1 MSPFQQKLL
10 FRFILLPLLILPFA
24 ANSQEC
30 EKVKLTDFP
39 KKDLP
44 KIFDSSQAKRAELK
58 EKGSYN
64 YYYGIGVPVDYI
76 RARQLAFIEMAIN
89 REDEVPFAGAS
100 VLMMLY
106 ANGFGVK
113 RDLAISIRLACA
125 NVGFSDAEIEGRV
138 EHLKKLQSGD
148 STGVFDLCDDITSGY
163 MSGYCESVRS
173 ELAEQG
179 RKSAVDSVIKGW
191 PEKDRIAY
199 GKLRAAASGFFT
211 QRVLSEVDM
220 SGTARAAMEIG
231 ESESLEEGFKQQI
244 VDADK
249 CAFTTASPQ
258 QFEKADK
265 QLNEIY
271 KKIMNIQQPQWGTV
285 TKESIRS
292 AQRSW
297 IKYRDA
303 WVVFGAVRCPQL
315 TETSWKTLITTE
327 RIGQLQAFLEEFE

>member
-1 MSPFQQKLL
+1 MLLFPKKLL
-10 FRFILLPLLILPFA
+10 VPSIVLAIFVLPLA
-24 ANSQEC
+24 ALSQEC
-30 EKVKLTDFP
+30 EKVKITDFP
-39 KKDLP
+39 KNDLP
-44 KIFDSSQAKRAELK
+44 KIIDTSQAKRAELK

-64 YYYGIGVPVDYI
+64 YYYGIGVPVDYT
-76 RARQLAFIEMAIN
+76 RARHLAFIEMAIN

-113 RDLAISIRLACA
+113 RDYTISIRLACA

-173 ELAEQG
+173 ELAEQS
-179 RKSAVDSVIKGW
+179 RKSVVDSVIKGW
-191 PEKDRIAY
+191 PEKDRVAY
-199 GKLRAAASGFFT
+199 GKLRSAASGFFT
-211 QRVLSEVDM
+211 ERVLSEIDM

-231 ESESLEEGFKQQI
+231 ESESLEEDFKQKI
-244 VDADK
+244 LDADK
-249 CAFTTASPQ
+249 CDFTAASPQ
-258 QFEKADK
+258 EFQKADEE
-265 QLNEIY
+265 LNETY
-271 KKIMNIQQPQWGTV
+271 LKIMNTKKPQWGTV
-285 TKESIRS
+285 TKEAIRS

-315 TETSWKTLITTE
+315 SETSWKTLLTKE
-327 RIGQLQAFLEEFE
+327 RTRQLQNFLYEYE